1 MMNSHQTTAP
11 GEWTLEAGQ
20 ATRLQAS
27 SMTRWLVLKSGRA
40 WLTRTG
46 AGLEGEDLWLCE
58 GERAPLP
65 AGTEWVIEGD
75 PHAQLMV
82 LEAPQVTAPRFSPA
96 AWWRVRRDALRQ
108 AWRPVLLYAF

>member
-11 GEWTLEAGQ
+11 GEWALQAGQ
-20 ATRLQAS
+20 AIRLQAS
-27 SMTRWLVLKSGRA
+27 TMTRWLWLKSGRA

-46 AGLEGEDLWLCE
+46 AGPLGEDLWLRE

-65 AGTEWVIEGD
+65 AGSEWVIEGD
-75 PHAQLMV
+75 PQAQLMV
-82 LEAPQVTAPRFSPA
+82 LEAPQPAQARVSPA
-96 AWWRVRRDALRQ
+96 AWWRARWGAWRH